1 MLENQ
6 GVGSFHCLHR
16 LTQLLEG
23 EVISNAAYACCKE
36 TALQIS
42 LHICKVPFLQLL
54 SLEIEARLNNTI
66 CYQTSHVSQCN
77 KAYHALATTSHLE
90 VV

>member
-1 MLENQ
+1 VLENQ

-16 LTQLLEG
+16 LTQLLKG

-54 SLEIEARLNNTI
+54 EIEARLNNTI
-66 CYQTSHVSQCN
+66 CYQTSHVSSQCN
-77 KAYHALATTSHLE
+77 KVYHVLATTSHLE